1 MKKLMMAAA
10 LAALACG
17 CVTVNKNDGGD
28 ACLKPKICKDC
39 VHEKYTV
46 AQQPVTATC
55 TVIGICGLFTIGDPE
70 VTHISDQAPCEK
82 VPFGATPKA
91 KNGAYSKA
99 CDAAKCDSIVGTRY
113 TVTRQDYFVYETVT
127 AEISGYP
134 AKLTGVELISAPCC
148 CKPGC
153 DKK

>member
-10 LAALACG
+10 VAALACG

-46 AQQPVTATC
+46 SEQPVTAKC

-70 VTHISDQAPCEK
+70 VTHFSDQTPNAIA
-82 VPFGATPKA
+82 FGSLGKA

-99 CDAAKCDSIVGTRY
+99 GDAAKCDSIVGARY
-113 TVTRQDYFVYETVT
+113 TATKTNYFVYDTSVV
-127 AEISGYP
+127 EITGYP
-134 AKLTGVELISAPCC
+134 AKLTGVELIPAPCC
-148 CKPGC
+148 CKKACG

>member
-46 AQQPVTATC
+46 AQQPVTAKSTA
-55 TVIGICGLFTIGDPE
+55 IGICGLFVIGDPE
-70 VTHISDQAPCEK
+70 VTHFSDQTCDRFL
-82 VPFGATPKA
+82 FGSAGAA

-99 CDAAKCDSIVGTRY
+99 CDAAKCDSIVGARY
-113 TVTRQDYFVYETVT
+113 TLTRTNYFVYDTSTVELT
-127 AEISGYP
+127 GYP

-153 DKK
+153 AKK

>member
-46 AQQPVTATC
+46 AQQPVTAKSTA
-55 TVIGICGLFTIGDPE
+55 IGICGLFVIGDPE
-70 VTHISDQAPCEK
+70 VTHFSDQTCDRFL
-82 VPFGATPKA
+82 FGSAGAA

-99 CDAAKCDSIVGTRY
+99 CDAAKCDSIVGARY
-113 TVTRQDYFVYETVT
+113 TLTRMLLQAGLRQEVILVADLKKAV
-127 AEISGYP
+127 
-134 AKLTGVELISAPCC
+134 SAR
-148 CKPGC
+148 GRLFWYNTRHL
-153 DKK
+153 